1 MGILNWES
9 ETPVQGPAL
18 PPPAVCSRQPL
29 LFSRPGLSSAQQGVR
44 HQDVRGSCAV
54 SGHRGIEELRGQVR
68 GNIEKGS
75 PASWSPDSSAP
86 RASELSGGPHI
97 TTPNV

>member
-18 PPPAVCSRQPL
+18 PPPAVCSRQSL
-29 LFSRPGLSSAQQGVR
+29 LFSRPRLSSAQQGVR

-68 GNIEKGS
+68 GNIEKGVG
-75 PASWSPDSSAP
+75 PLGLLIPLHLEHQSSLVDP
-86 RASELSGGPHI
+86 
-97 TTPNV
+97 T